1 MFPKCQEGVTVAAS
15 VGVEDP
21 DHLVVDPGREVEE
34 VVMIVVAYLKVVVAV
49 MGGETVLL
57 VVVLIE
63 VDHRDSGLDIEK
75 EDLIEQITE
84 EVDHL

>member
-1 MFPKCQEGVTVAAS
+1 MRLCLPFN
-15 VGVEDP
+15 
-21 DHLVVDPGREVEE
+21 VVVLPIRRSATSAVPSLLSSRLAPR
-34 VVMIVVAYLKVVVAV
+34 IVVEALQYEVVVAV